1 MVVAIGEE
9 CETANLR
16 PGSVYGTQHG
26 MEIDL
31 AEAALLA
38 TLRLLGGAPFGRGR
52 SLITDKSTEVL
63 KEGITSGQSL
73 GVPRL

>member
-1 MVVAIGEE
+1 
-9 CETANLR
+9 
-16 PGSVYGTQHG
+16 

-38 TLRLLGGAPFGRGR
+38 TLRLLGRASFGRGR